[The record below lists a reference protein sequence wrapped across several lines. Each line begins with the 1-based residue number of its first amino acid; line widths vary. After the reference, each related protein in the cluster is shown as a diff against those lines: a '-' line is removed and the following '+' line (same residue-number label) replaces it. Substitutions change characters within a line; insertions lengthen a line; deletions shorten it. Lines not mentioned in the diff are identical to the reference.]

1 VSPLKQDPKDFSR
14 NEMRREMARCR
25 SLEPLYRTAMAL
37 LPELGISNDSIAYY
51 AALVDYYTVQKLQQ
65 LTQGMA
71 RLYLCAFFCNAIR
84 GSTTT

>member
-1 VSPLKQDPKDFSR
+1 
-14 NEMRREMARCR
+14 
-25 SLEPLYRTAMAL
+25 

-71 RLYLCAFFCNAIR
+71 RLYLLCFLLQRYQRINDNLINALIYQVR
-84 GSTTT
+84 KVLPAGAPPLRPHGGQ